1 MYPLWRAR
9 ADCPQFHGGGHPRLT
24 RSGTVAFMPS
34 PFLYFADERLSP
46 AELSAARLD
55 GHLVEL
61 GEAYIP
67 ADAVETRELR
77 AGSLRGLLGATLAAT
92 HLSAAWVHGALP
104 EPPAR
109 HTVQRAVARR
119 LHQVIGRRL
128 VYRDL
133 RVDPL
138 DVMPI
143 GGVQVTDPVRTLV
156 DLSRV
161 GDDDHAR
168 AARLMADADPA
179 LPRRAV
185 TWFESHGALPNKRA
199 ALVLLSGLAE
209 EIESRRTCSG
219 PQEEVTRYT
228 S

>member
-1 MYPLWRAR
+1 
-9 ADCPQFHGGGHPRLT
+9 
-24 RSGTVAFMPS
+24 MPS

-77 AGSLRGLLGATLAAT
+77 AGSLQSLLGDTLAAT
-92 HLSAAWVHGALP
+92 RLSAAWIHGALN
-104 EPPAR
+104 EPPSR

-119 LHQVIGRRL
+119 LHQVVGRRFI
-128 VYRDL
+128 YRDL

-138 DVMPI
+138 DLVRI
-143 GGVQVTDPVRTLV
+143 CGVWVTLPARTLA

-161 GDDDHAR
+161 GDDEHAR
-168 AARLMADADPA
+168 AARMMADAAPGLA
-179 LPRRAV
+179 EQAV
-185 TWFESHGALPNKRA
+185 VWLQTHGALPNKRA
-199 ALVLLSGLAE
+199 ALSLLSDFAV
-209 EIESRRTCSG
+209 RAAHPQ
-219 PQEEVTRYT
+219 PQEDVTR
-228 S
+228 